1 MNLIKRK
8 YIMGFFT
15 ADLCDDFS
23 DKTEVLGPDYKSYG
37 GNAKFKGEV
46 ITVKLDKNNKD
57 LAAFLKNN
65 NGSGKVVI
73 VDVNMRYF
81 AVVGDNLMKFAS
93 DNKYEGI
100 IVNGYVR
107 DTVTTKEFDI
117 GLIAKGTCP
126 RKYIPVQD
134 GLINVPIT
142 IDNVEIHS
150 GDYVY
155 VDPDGIV
162 ICKEKLV

>member
-1 MNLIKRK
+1 
-8 YIMGFFT
+8 MGFFT
-15 ADLCDDFS
+15 ADLCDNFS
-23 DKTEVLGPDYKSYG
+23 DKTEVLGANFQSYG
-37 GNAKFKGEV
+37 GNRKFKGEV
-46 ITVKLDKNNKD
+46 VTVKLDRNNKD
-57 LAAFLKNN
+57 LATLLKET
-65 NGSGKVVI
+65 NGIGKVVI

-107 DTVTTKEFDI
+107 DTVTTREFDI

-126 RKYIPVQD
+126 RKYIPVQEAQ
-134 GLINVPIT
+134 INVPIT
-142 IDNVEIHS
+142 IDDVEINA
-150 GDYVY
+150 GDFVY

-162 ICKEKLV
+162 ISKEKLV

>member
-1 MNLIKRK
+1 
-8 YIMGFFT
+8 MGFFT
-15 ADLCDDFS
+15 ADLCDIFS
-23 DKTEVLGPDYKSYG
+23 DKTEVLGPNYKSYG

-46 ITVKLDKNNKD
+46 ITVKLDKNHKD
-57 LAAFLKNN
+57 LALLLKDN
-65 NGSGKVVI
+65 NGIGKVVI

-107 DTVTTKEFDI
+107 DTVTTKEFDV
-117 GLIAKGTCP
+117 GLIAKGTCS

-134 GLINVPIT
+134 GLINVPII
-142 IDNVEIHS
+142 IDDVEIHA

-162 ICKEKLV
+162 ICKEKLI

>member
-1 MNLIKRK
+1 
-8 YIMGFFT
+8 MGFFT
-15 ADLCDDFS
+15 ADLCDNFS
-23 DKTEVLGPDYKSYG
+23 DKTEVLGAGFNSYG
-37 GNAKFKGEV
+37 GNRKFKGEV

-57 LAAFLKNN
+57 LAEFLKSN
-65 NGSGKVVI
+65 NGIGKVVI
-73 VDVNMRYF
+73 VDVDMKYF

-107 DTVTTKEFDI
+107 DTVTTKEFDV

-134 GLINVPIT
+134 GLINVPII
-142 IDNVEIHS
+142 IDDVEIHP

-162 ICKEKLV
+162 ISKEKLV

>member
-1 MNLIKRK
+1 
-8 YIMGFFT
+8 MGFFT
-15 ADLCDDFS
+15 ADLCDVFS
-23 DKTEVLGPDYKSYG
+23 NKTEVLGPDFQSYG
-37 GNAKFKGEV
+37 GNRKFKGEV

-57 LAAFLKNN
+57 LATLLKDSD
-65 NGSGKVVI
+65 GVGKVVI

-93 DNKYEGI
+93 DSKYEGI

-126 RKYIPVQD
+126 RKYIPAQD
-134 GLINVPIT
+134 GQIRVPLV
-142 IDNVEIHS
+142 IDDVEINS

-155 VDPDGIV
+155 VDSDGIV
-162 ICKEKLV
+162 ICKERLV

>member
-1 MNLIKRK
+1 
-8 YIMGFFT
+8 MGFFT
-15 ADLCDDFS
+15 ADLCDNFS
-23 DKTEVLGPDYKSYG
+23 DKTEVLGADFNSYG
-37 GNAKFKGEV
+37 GNKKFKGEV

-57 LAAFLKNN
+57 LAELLKNN

-126 RKYIPVQD
+126 RKYIPVQE
-134 GLINVPIT
+134 GLIGVPLLV
-142 IDNVEIHS
+142 DGVEINS

-162 ICKEKLV
+162 ICKEKLL

>member
-1 MNLIKRK
+1 
-8 YIMGFFT
+8 MGFFT
-15 ADLCDDFS
+15 ADLCDEFS
-23 DKTEVLGPDYKSYG
+23 EKVQILGPDFKSYG

-57 LAAFLKNN
+57 LATLLKEN
-65 NGSGKVVI
+65 NGIGKVVI

-107 DTVTTKEFDI
+107 DTVTTKEFDV

-134 GLINVPIT
+134 GLINVPIV
-142 IDNVEIHS
+142 IDDVEINS
-150 GDYVY
+150 GDFVY

-162 ICKEKLV
+162 ICREKLV

>member
-1 MNLIKRK
+1 ME
-8 YIMGFFT
+8 FFT
-15 ADLCDDFS
+15 ADLCDEFS
-23 DKTEVLGPDYKSYG
+23 DKTEVLGPDFKSYG
-37 GNAKFKGEV
+37 GIVKFQGSA

-57 LAAFLKNN
+57 LAQLLKEKK
-65 NGSGKVVI
+65 GDGKIVV
-73 VDVNMRYF
+73 VDVDVKYY

-107 DTVTTKEFDI
+107 DTVTTKEFEV

-126 RKYIPVQD
+126 KKYIPVQE
-134 GLINVPIT
+134 GQINVPIT
-142 IDNVEIHS
+142 IDNVEIVE
-150 GDYVY
+150 GDYIY

-162 ICKEKLV
+162 ITKEKLV

>member
-1 MNLIKRK
+1 
-8 YIMGFFT
+8 MGFFT
-15 ADLCDDFS
+15 ADLCDNFS
-23 DKTEVLGPDYKSYG
+23 DKTEVLGPDFKSYG
-37 GNAKFKGEV
+37 GNVKFKGEV

-65 NGSGKVVI
+65 NGAGKVVV

-93 DNKYEGI
+93 DNKYEGLI
-100 IVNGYVR
+100 INGYVR
-107 DTVTTKEFDI
+107 DTVTTKEFDV

-126 RKYIPVQD
+126 GKYIPAQD

-142 IDNVEIHS
+142 IDNVEIQS

-155 VDPDGIV
+155 VDLDGIV